1 MRAKYSFL
9 DKEVAIQKIEELYN
23 LYKGEDAEDFKLST
37 PMTIGG
43 HTIVYLGQLVKEDAV
58 YDQEGNI
65 VTEAV
70 LYDDY
75 AVDVLWIV
83 KKDIYE
89 YDEEGELIDTIVAVQ
104 DYEGWEEHKVEVTN
118 PKHSFS

>member
-43 HTIVYLGQLVKEDAV
+43 HAEFDE
-58 YDQEGNI
+58 EGNTI
-65 VTEAV
+65 TEAV
-70 LYDDY
+70 LYDDI
-75 AVDVLWIV
+75 AVDCLWRI
-83 KKDIYE
+83 KKDVVE
-89 YDEEGELIDTIVAVQ
+89 YDEEGNEELRIEAIQEFTSWKEFKI
-104 DYEGWEEHKVEVTN
+104 EIEN